1 MLESRRLITTRLH
14 DLLLDLHI
22 DTTSRVAY
30 EVRAPLGAD
39 VTAPNLLRNTKWT
52 AYQTA
57 LLVVLRERLRAR
69 TAPSDPVYADFAEIV
84 DAMTHILPKTPD
96 ETRPTTI
103 TRQEL
108 TSLSRVGIVKQIA
121 DDDRYR
127 ISPVL
132 ESLLPLPKLKQ
143 LLEALRATNSSDDA
157 TILAAIESTSS
168 ADTDGER

>member
-1 MLESRRLITTRLH
+1 M
-14 DLLLDLHI
+14 
-22 DTTSRVAY
+22 
-30 EVRAPLGAD
+30 RAPLGAD